1 MLEKAPPVKKQKQPL
16 CRISDKNK
24 ESVDEDVF

>member
-1 MLEKAPPVKKQKQPL
+1 MLEEVVPVKKQKQPF
-16 CRISDKNK
+16 CRISDKDK